1 MTEAFDSEPSE
12 PTNNIVDFKPR
23 SQLAAEAQLAA
34 FIEWAKQTLPKGIP
48 NRVHASIRWE
58 DNSWHQHG
66 VQACSFTALGSTKTA
81 PKAMQAPFTEFAK
94 AIVVYR
100 RVYLQKKSIGTWLQ
114 PLKALEAALFELT
127 STRDVTQVS
136 AAVCN
141 TACDHLNRHR
151 TKSDTAYGH
160 SKALEAIIT
169 LMRDKK
175 LLKSDF
181 RWTSPL
187 KPKPTGTLKQQR
199 ADREQ
204 KMPNPEAIKALGEL
218 FNNELTRPLDIV
230 VTSACA
236 LLLSAP
242 SRVGELADVELNCLE
257 PKKDTQGN
265 ERMFLRWYAEKKNQ
279 VMLKPVI
286 APEMEP
292 VVKRAITLLKPITD
306 EARAYAAWLE
316 DHPDEFP
323 PHEGLPPKGPDEP
336 LTYTEACAAL
346 KLSMGDTYG
355 PRKVFDRSLL
365 KVLEKRKALS
375 PAARALMAE
384 IRDGWDAS
392 PGKKIFVKG
401 KLGIQSFEY
410 DDRFVITLRKLN
422 VLLREKYLPKDF
434 PYTTPYTEG
443 KARVKY
449 RNALFTVRTG
459 ALAEDAGGITA
470 THGFGIEI
478 AANPARMG
486 AQLSGSAGRK
496 KFNLFERHGYAGI
509 TVNTHAF
516 RHELNTQ
523 MHRAGLSQL
532 LIDAFSGRTT
542 MGSVY
547 NHETVEER
555 TQRVADYHP
564 KTKHSTA
571 AQRLDKVKTNQPLNL
586 IEVRELREGE
596 QDRIIHLTPYGV
608 CVHNFASEPCPK
620 MGACLDCGRLGCVKG
635 DDVKLGNLREECDD
649 LKRRLDKAMDAH
661 SRGVFGAS
669 ESAKKLGEKLFKC
682 EALIH
687 TLENPELENGAIV
700 WNADNGWTLTKNAV
714 AMSGL
719 IEAKVIEDNQAQKA
733 LPSLDDVL
741 ALLDEIGG

>member
-1 MTEAFDSEPSE
+1 MTEVFDSEPSE

-23 SQLAAEAQLAA
+23 SQLAAEAQLVA

-58 DNSWHQHG
+58 DDSWHPHG
-66 VQACSFTALGSTKTA
+66 FKGCSFTTLGSTKVA

-94 AIVVYR
+94 ALVVYR
-100 RVYLQKKSIGTWLQ
+100 RVYLQKKSVDEWLFA
-114 PLKALEAALFELT
+114 LRELEAVLFELT
-127 STRDVTQVS
+127 GTRDVTRVS
-136 AAVCN
+136 AAVCS
-141 TACDHLNRHR
+141 TACEHMNRHW
-151 TKSDTAYGH
+151 TKGNTAYGI

-187 KPKPTGTLKQQR
+187 KLKPTGTLKQQR

-204 KMPNPEAIKALGEL
+204 KLPNPEAIKALGEV

-242 SRVGELADVELNCLE
+242 SRVGELADVELDCLVFKE
-257 PKKDTQGN
+257 DTQGN
-265 ERMFLRWYAEKKNQ
+265 PRMFLRWYAEKKNQ

-286 APEMEP
+286 TPEMEP
-292 VVKRAITLLKPITD
+292 VVERAITLLKPITD

-323 PHEGLPPKGPDEP
+323 PHEGLPSKGPDEP
-336 LTYTEACAAL
+336 LTYTEVCAAL
-346 KLSMGDTYG
+346 KLSAGNG
-355 PRKVFDRSLL
+355 PRRRFNAKFL
-365 KVLEKRKALS
+365 KGMEKQKALS
-375 PAARALMAE
+375 PVARALLAE
-384 IRDGWDAS
+384 IRDGWDSSA
-392 PGKKIFVKG
+392 GRRIFVKG
-401 KLGIQSFEY
+401 RIESYEF
-410 DDRFVITLRKLN
+410 DDRCVITLRKLN

-449 RNALFTVRTG
+449 RDALFTVRTG
-459 ALAEDAGGITA
+459 AMAEDSAFVV
-470 THGFGIEI
+470 THGFGVEI
-478 AANPARMG
+478 AANTKRMNT
-486 AQLSGSAGRK
+486 QLGGTNDPTK
-496 KFNLFERHGYAGI
+496 KSLFERYGYPGVK
-509 TVNTHAF
+509 VNTHAF

-542 MGSVY
+542 LGSVY

-564 KTKHSTA
+564 QTKHSTA
-571 AQRLDKVKTNQPLNL
+571 AQRLEKVKTNQPLNL

-635 DDVKLGNLREECDD
+635 DDVKLSNLKEERDD
-649 LKRRLDKAMDAH
+649 LKRRLDKALDAQ
-661 SRGVFGAS
+661 SRGLFGAS

-700 WNADNGWTLTKNAV
+700 WNADNGWTLTKNAA

-719 IEAKVIEDNQAQKA
+719 IEVKLIEDNQTQEA
-733 LPSLDDVL
+733 LPSLNDVL
-741 ALLDEIGG
+741 ALLDEIEG

>member
-1 MTEAFDSEPSE
+1 MTEAFDSE

-23 SQLAAEAQLAA
+23 SQLAAEAQLTA
-34 FIEWAKQTLPKGIP
+34 FIEWAKQTLPKGVP
-48 NRVHASIRWE
+48 KRVHASIRWE
-58 DNSWHQHG
+58 DGSWHQHG
-66 VQACSFTALGSTKTA
+66 VQGCAFTALESTRAT
-81 PKAMQAPFTEFAK
+81 PKAMQEPFTEFAK
-94 AIVVYR
+94 AMAVYQ
-100 RVYLQKKSIGTWLQ
+100 RVYLLKKSVNEWLSA
-114 PLKALEAALFELT
+114 LKALEVALFELT
-127 STRDVTQVS
+127 GTRDVTRVS

-141 TACDHLNRHR
+141 TACDHMDRHW
-151 TKSDTAYGH
+151 TKGNTAYGYGK
-160 SKALEAIIT
+160 SLEAAIT

-175 LLKSDF
+175 LLRSDF

-187 KPKPTGTLKQQR
+187 TPRPSGTLKQQKQ
-199 ADREQ
+199 DREQ
-204 KMPNPEAIKALGEL
+204 KIPSPDAIRALGEL
-218 FNNELTRPLDIV
+218 FNNKLTRPLDIV

-242 SRVGELADVELNCLE
+242 SRLGELADVELKCLDF
-257 PKKDTQGN
+257 KKDTQGN
-265 ERMFLRWYAEKKNQ
+265 RRMFIRWYAEKMNQ

-286 APEMEP
+286 TPEMEP
-292 VVKRAITLLKPITD
+292 VVRRAITLLKPITD

-346 KLSMGDTYG
+346 KLSVGDG
-355 PRKVFDRSLL
+355 PRRRFNQKLL
-365 KVLEKRKALS
+365 ICMEKQKALS
-375 PAARALMAE
+375 PVARALLAE
-384 IRDGWDAS
+384 IRDGWDSSA
-392 PGKKIFVKG
+392 GKRIHVKG
-401 KLGIQSFEY
+401 KPGIQGFEF
-410 DDRFVITLRKLN
+410 DDRCVITLRKLN

-434 PYTTPYTEG
+434 PYTTPNTEG

-449 RNALFTVRTG
+449 RDALFTVRTG
-459 ALAEDAGGITA
+459 ALAEDAGGITV
-470 THGFGIEI
+470 THGFGVEI
-478 AANPARMG
+478 AANASRLSV
-486 AQLSGSAGRK
+486 QLGGSTDPK
-496 KFNLFERHGYAGI
+496 KKSLFERYGYPGVK
-509 TVNTHAF
+509 VNTHAF

-523 MHRAGLSQL
+523 MHRAGLSQI

-571 AQRLDKVKTNQPLNL
+571 AQRLEKVKTNQPLNL
-586 IEVRELREGE
+586 VDVIALREGE
-596 QDRIIHLTPYGV
+596 QDRIIHQTHLGV

-635 DDVKLGNLREECDD
+635 DDVKLGNLREERDD
-649 LKRRLDKAMDAH
+649 LKRRLDKALDAQ
-661 SRGVFGAS
+661 SRDVFGAS

-682 EALIH
+682 EVLIQ

-700 WNADNGWTLTKNAV
+700 WNADNGWTLTKNAA

-719 IEAKVIEDNQAQKA
+719 IEVKFIEENQTQEA

-741 ALLDEIGG
+741 TLLDEIEG

>member
-1 MTEAFDSEPSE
+1 MTAAFDSEPSE
-12 PTNNIVDFKPR
+12 PTSNIVDFKPR
-23 SQLAAEAQLAA
+23 SQLAAEAQFTAL
-34 FIEWAKQTLPKGIP
+34 IEWAKQTLPKGIP

-58 DNSWHQHG
+58 DDSWHPHG
-66 VQACSFTALGSTKTA
+66 VQGCSFTALGSTRA
-81 PKAMQAPFTEFAK
+81 VPKAMQEPFTEFAK

-100 RVYLQKKSIGTWLQ
+100 RVYLQKKIIKEWLNA
-114 PLKALEAALFELT
+114 LRALEAVLFELT
-127 STRDVTQVS
+127 GTRDVTRVS

-141 TACDHLNRHR
+141 TACEHMNRHW
-151 TKSDTAYGH
+151 TKGNTAYGI

-169 LMRDKK
+169 LMRNKK

-187 KPKPTGTLKQQR
+187 TLRPSGTLKQQK
-199 ADREQ
+199 ADREH
-204 KMPNPEAIKALGEL
+204 KLPNPEAIKALGEV

-242 SRVGELADVELNCLE
+242 SRVGELADVELDCLVF
-257 PKKDTQGN
+257 KKDTQGN
-265 ERMFLRWYAEKKNQ
+265 QRMFLRWYAEKKNQ

-286 APEMEP
+286 TPEMEP
-292 VVKRAITLLKPITD
+292 VVERAITLLKPITD

-323 PHEGLPPKGPDEP
+323 PHEGLPSKGPDEP

-346 KLSMGDTYG
+346 KLSAGNG
-355 PRKVFDRSLL
+355 PRRRFNAKLL
-365 KVLEKRKALS
+365 KGMEKQKALS
-375 PAARALMAE
+375 PVARALLAE
-384 IRDGWDAS
+384 IRDGWDSSA
-392 PGKKIFVKG
+392 GKPIFVKG
-401 KLGIQSFEY
+401 RIERFEF
-410 DDRFVITLRKLN
+410 DDRCVITLRKLN

-449 RNALFTVRTG
+449 RDALFTVRTG
-459 ALAEDAGGITA
+459 AMAEDSALVV
-470 THGFGIEI
+470 THGFGVEI
-478 AANPARMG
+478 AANTGRINV
-486 AQLSGSAGRK
+486 QLGGTNDPKRK
-496 KFNLFERHGYAGI
+496 SLFERYGYPGVK
-509 TVNTHAF
+509 VNTHAF

-542 MGSVY
+542 LGSVY

-564 KTKHSTA
+564 QTKHSTA
-571 AQRLDKVKTNQPLNL
+571 AQRLEKVKTNQPLNL
-586 IEVRELREGE
+586 NEVRELREGE

-635 DDVKLGNLREECDD
+635 DDVKLSNLKEERDD
-649 LKRRLDKAMDAH
+649 LKRRLDKALDAQ

-700 WNADNGWTLTKNAV
+700 WNADNGWTLTKNAA

-719 IEAKVIEDNQAQKA
+719 IEVKFIEDNQAQEA

-741 ALLDEIGG
+741 ALLDEIEG

>member
-1 MTEAFDSEPSE
+1 MTEVFDSEPSE

-58 DNSWHQHG
+58 DDSWHPHG
-66 VQACSFTALGSTKTA
+66 VQSCSFTALGSTKA
-81 PKAMQAPFTEFAK
+81 VRKAMQAPFTEFAK
-94 AIVVYR
+94 AIAVYR
-100 RVYLQKKSIGTWLQ
+100 RVYLQKKFIDEWLGA
-114 PLKALEAALFELT
+114 LKTLEVALFELT
-127 STRDVTQVS
+127 GTRDVTRIS
-136 AAVCN
+136 AAVCD
-141 TACDHLNRHR
+141 TACNHMNRHW
-151 TKSDTAYGH
+151 TKGNTAYGI

-187 KPKPTGTLKQQR
+187 KLKPTGTLKQQR

-204 KMPNPEAIKALGEL
+204 KLPNPEAIKALGEV

-242 SRVGELADVELNCLE
+242 SRVGELADVELDCLVFKE
-257 PKKDTQGN
+257 DTQGN
-265 ERMFLRWYAEKKNQ
+265 QRMFLRWYAEKKNQ

-292 VVKRAITLLKPITD
+292 VVERAITLLKPITD

-323 PHEGLPPKGPDEP
+323 PHEGLPSKGPDEP
-336 LTYTEACAAL
+336 LTYTEVCAAL
-346 KLSMGDTYG
+346 KLSAGNG
-355 PRKVFDRSLL
+355 PRRRFNAKFL
-365 KVLEKRKALS
+365 KDMEKQKALS
-375 PAARALMAE
+375 PVARALLAE
-384 IRDGWDAS
+384 IRDGWDSSA
-392 PGKKIFVKG
+392 GRRIFVKG
-401 KLGIQSFEY
+401 RIESYEF
-410 DDRFVITLRKLN
+410 DDRCVITLRKLN

-449 RNALFTVRTG
+449 RDALFTVRTG
-459 ALAEDAGGITA
+459 AMAEDSAFVV
-470 THGFGIEI
+470 THGFGVEI
-478 AANPARMG
+478 AANSGRLTV
-486 AQLSGSAGRK
+486 QLGGTNNQK
-496 KFNLFERHGYAGI
+496 KRSLFERHGYHGVK
-509 TVNTHAF
+509 VNTHAF
-516 RHELNTQ
+516 RHELNTR
-523 MHRAGLSQL
+523 MHQAGLSQL

-564 KTKHSTA
+564 QTKHSTA
-571 AQRLDKVKTNQPLNL
+571 AQRLEKVKTNQPLSL
-586 IEVRELREGE
+586 IDVRELREGE
-596 QDRIIHLTPYGV
+596 QDRIVHLGPYGV
-608 CVHNFASEPCPK
+608 CVHNFTSEPCPK
-620 MGACLDCGRLGCVKG
+620 MGACLDCGRLGCIKG
-635 DDVKLGNLREECDD
+635 DDVKLSNLKEERDD
-649 LKRRLDKAMDAH
+649 LKRRLDKAVDAQ

-682 EALIH
+682 TALIH
-687 TLENPELENGAIV
+687 TLEDPKLENGAIV
-700 WNADNGWTLTKNAV
+700 WNADNGWTLTKNAA

-719 IEAKVIEDNQAQKA
+719 IEVKLIEDNQTQEA
-733 LPSLDDVL
+733 LPSLNDVL
-741 ALLDEIGG
+741 ALLDEIEG

>member
-1 MTEAFDSEPSE
+1 MTEAFESEPSE

-34 FIEWAKQTLPKGIP
+34 FIEWAIQTLPKGVP

-58 DNSWHQHG
+58 DDSWHPHG
-66 VQACSFTALGSTKTA
+66 VQSCSFTALGSTKTA

-94 AIVVYR
+94 AIAVYR
-100 RVYLQKKSIGTWLQ
+100 RVYLQKKFIDEWLGA
-114 PLKALEAALFELT
+114 LKTLEVALFELT
-127 STRDVTQVS
+127 GTRDVTRVS
-136 AAVCN
+136 AAVCD
-141 TACDHLNRHR
+141 TACNHMNRHW
-151 TKSDTAYGH
+151 TKGNTAYGI

-187 KPKPTGTLKQQR
+187 KLKPTGTLKQQR

-204 KMPNPEAIKALGEL
+204 KLPNPEAIKALGEV

-230 VTSACA
+230 VTSASA

-242 SRVGELADVELNCLE
+242 SRVGELADVELDCLVFKE
-257 PKKDTQGN
+257 DTQGN
-265 ERMFLRWYAEKKNQ
+265 PRMFLRWYVEKKNQ

-286 APEMEP
+286 TPEMEP
-292 VVKRAITLLKPITD
+292 VVERAITLLKPITD

-323 PHEGLPPKGPDEP
+323 PHEGLPSKGPDEP
-336 LTYTEACAAL
+336 LTYTEVCAAL
-346 KLSMGDTYG
+346 KLSAGNG
-355 PRKVFDRSLL
+355 PRRRFNAKFL
-365 KVLEKRKALS
+365 KGMEKQKALS
-375 PAARALMAE
+375 PVARALLAE
-384 IRDGWDAS
+384 IRDGWDSSA
-392 PGKKIFVKG
+392 GRRIFVKG
-401 KLGIQSFEY
+401 RIESYEF
-410 DDRFVITLRKLN
+410 DDRCVITLRKLN

-449 RNALFTVRTG
+449 RDALFTVRTG
-459 ALAEDAGGITA
+459 AMAEDSAFVV
-470 THGFGIEI
+470 THGFGVEI
-478 AANPARMG
+478 AANTKRMNT
-486 AQLSGSAGRK
+486 QLGGTNDPTK
-496 KFNLFERHGYAGI
+496 KSLFERYGYPGVK
-509 TVNTHAF
+509 VNTHAF

-542 MGSVY
+542 LGSVY

-564 KTKHSTA
+564 QTKHSTA
-571 AQRLDKVKTNQPLNL
+571 AQRLEKVKTNQPLNL

-635 DDVKLGNLREECDD
+635 DDVKLSNLKEERDD
-649 LKRRLDKAMDAH
+649 LKRRLDKALDAQ
-661 SRGVFGAS
+661 SRGLFGAS

-700 WNADNGWTLTKNAV
+700 WNADNGWTLTKNAA

-719 IEAKVIEDNQAQKA
+719 IEVKLIEESQTQEA
-733 LPSLDDVL
+733 LPSLNDVL
-741 ALLDEIGG
+741 ALLDEIEG

>member
-1 MTEAFDSEPSE
+1 MTDAFHSE

-58 DNSWHQHG
+58 DGSWHQHG
-66 VQACSFTALGSTKTA
+66 VHACSFTAHGSTIAA

-94 AIVVYR
+94 AMVVYR
-100 RVYLQKKSIGTWLQ
+100 RVYLKKKSLNNVLNA
-114 PLKALEAALFELT
+114 LKALEVALFELT
-127 STRDVTQVS
+127 GTRDVTRVS

-141 TACDHLNRHR
+141 KACEHMNRHW
-151 TKSDTAYGH
+151 TKGDTAYQHGR
-160 SKALEAIIT
+160 ALEALIT
-169 LMRDKK
+169 LMRAKK

-181 RWTSPL
+181 RWTTPL
-187 KPKPTGTLKQQR
+187 TLRPRGTLKQQK

-204 KMPNPEAIKALGEL
+204 KLPSPDAIRALGQV
-218 FNNELTRPLDIV
+218 FTNELTRPLDIV

-242 SRVGELADVELNCLE
+242 SRVGELADVELDCLVFKE
-257 PKKDTQGN
+257 DTQGN
-265 ERMFLRWYAEKKNQ
+265 RRMFLRWYAEKINQ
-279 VMLKPVI
+279 VTLKPVVK
-286 APEMEP
+286 PEMEP
-292 VVKRAITLLKPITD
+292 VVERAITLLKPITD

-336 LTYTEACAAL
+336 LTYAEACAAL
-346 KLSMGDTYG
+346 KLTVHEDYS
-355 PRKVFDRSLL
+355 PRKVFYAKLL
-365 KVLEKRKALS
+365 KSLEKQKALS
-375 PAARALMAE
+375 PAARALLAE
-384 IRDGWDAS
+384 IRDGWKT
-392 PGKKIFVKG
+392 PRKKIFVEG
-401 KLGIQSFEY
+401 RPGVQGVEL
-410 DDRFVITLRKLN
+410 DDQCVITLRKLN

-434 PYTTPYTEG
+434 PYTTQYTEG

-449 RNALFTVRTG
+449 RDALFTVRTG
-459 ALAEDAGGITA
+459 ALTEDSGHVAVK
-470 THGFGIEI
+470 HGFGVEI
-478 AANPARMG
+478 AAN
-486 AQLSGSAGRK
+486 AGRLNVQLGGTNNLK
-496 KFNLFERHGYAGI
+496 KKSLFERHGYPDVK
-509 TVNTHAF
+509 VNTHAF
-516 RHELNTQ
+516 RHELNTR
-523 MHRAGLSQL
+523 MHQAGLSQL

-547 NHETVEER
+547 NHETIEER
-555 TQRVADYHP
+555 TQGIAAYHP

-571 AQRLDKVKTNQPLNL
+571 AQRLDKVKTNQPLSL
-586 IEVRELREGE
+586 VDVRELREGE
-596 QDRIIHLTPYGV
+596 QDRIIHQTHLGV

-620 MGACLDCGRLGCVKG
+620 MGACLDCRLLGCVKG
-635 DDVKLGNLREECDD
+635 DDVKLDNLKEERDD
-649 LKRRLDKAMDAH
+649 LKLRLDKALDAQ

-669 ESAKKLGEKLFKC
+669 ESAKKLGEKLYKC
-682 EALIH
+682 EAFIQ

-700 WNADNGWTLTKNAV
+700 WNADSGWTLAKNAA

-719 IEAKVIEDNQAQKA
+719 IEVKVIEENQAQEA

-741 ALLDEIGG
+741 AFLDEIEG

>member
-1 MTEAFDSEPSE
+1 MTEVFDSEPSE

-23 SQLAAEAQLAA
+23 SQLAAEAQLVA

-58 DNSWHQHG
+58 DDSWHPHG
-66 VQACSFTALGSTKTA
+66 FQGCSFTALGSTKVA

-94 AIVVYR
+94 ALVVYR
-100 RVYLQKKSIGTWLQ
+100 RVYLQKKSVDEWLYA
-114 PLKALEAALFELT
+114 LRELEAVLFELT
-127 STRDVTQVS
+127 GTRDVTRVS

-141 TACDHLNRHR
+141 TACEHMNRHW
-151 TKSDTAYGH
+151 TKGNTAYCIG
-160 SKALEAIIT
+160 KALEAIIT

-187 KPKPTGTLKQQR
+187 KLKPTGTLKQQR

-204 KMPNPEAIKALGEL
+204 KLPNPEAIKALGEV

-242 SRVGELADVELNCLE
+242 SRAGELADVELDCLVFKE
-257 PKKDTQGN
+257 DTQGN
-265 ERMFLRWYAEKKNQ
+265 PRMFLRWYAEKKNQ

-286 APEMEP
+286 TPEMEP
-292 VVKRAITLLKPITD
+292 VVERAITLLKPITD

-323 PHEGLPPKGPDEP
+323 PHEGLPSKGPDEP
-336 LTYTEACAAL
+336 LTYTEVCAAL
-346 KLSMGDTYG
+346 KLSAGNG
-355 PRKVFDRSLL
+355 PRRRFNAKFL
-365 KVLEKRKALS
+365 KGMEKQKALS
-375 PAARALMAE
+375 PVARALLAE
-384 IRDGWDAS
+384 IRDGWDSSA
-392 PGKKIFVKG
+392 GRRIFVKG
-401 KLGIQSFEY
+401 RIESYEF
-410 DDRFVITLRKLN
+410 DDRCVITLRKLN

-449 RNALFTVRTG
+449 RDALFTVRTG
-459 ALAEDAGGITA
+459 AMAEDSAFVV
-470 THGFGIEI
+470 THGFGVEI
-478 AANPARMG
+478 AANTTRMS
-486 AQLSGSAGRK
+486 AQLGGTNDPTRK
-496 KFNLFERHGYAGI
+496 SLFERYGYPGVK
-509 TVNTHAF
+509 VNTHAF

-542 MGSVY
+542 LGSVY

-564 KTKHSTA
+564 QTKHSTA
-571 AQRLDKVKTNQPLNL
+571 AQRLEKVKTNQPLNL

-635 DDVKLGNLREECDD
+635 DDVKLSNLKEERDD
-649 LKRRLDKAMDAH
+649 LKRRLDKAVDAQ

-700 WNADNGWTLTKNAV
+700 WNADNGWTLTKNAA

-719 IEAKVIEDNQAQKA
+719 IEVKLIEDNQTQEA
-733 LPSLDDVL
+733 LPSLNDVL
-741 ALLDEIGG
+741 ALLDEIEG